1 MRASRNSLLL
11 GVMALALAA
20 CGSAET
26 GAQETVVNDPR
37 CVTLEEGYY
46 YWDGAAFIVGAA
58 PATAREP
65 IPSPSKP
72 DWQVEVEDTFAAAG
86 YPWMRL
92 VSRQNVAVLIG
103 LAPNETVKADGLS
116 AGIEA
121 LKAHPVSALEIS
133 LIADGVTAE
142 NGTRGPGQSLAALI
156 ETSLGAN
163 ACQAAFDNTMRG
175 RKIRYQSDLAI
186 ISSVS
191 TDLLEALSGIAL
203 LCDAHRIEIGEHTD
217 NRGNESYNE
226 TLSRQRAEKIR
237 DYMLGNGV
245 RGTALFAKGYGEAL
259 PIDESD
265 TPEARDI
272 NRRTEFLVIERQ

>member
-1 MRASRNSLLL
+1 MRVSRYSLLM
-11 GVMALALAA
+11 GAMTLALAA
-20 CGSAET
+20 CGSADT
-26 GAQETVVNDPR
+26 GVHEVASSDPS

-46 YWDGAAFIVGAA
+46 FWDGTAFVVGTV
-58 PATAREP
+58 PASAKESV
-65 IPSPSKP
+65 PSTSKP
-72 DWQVEVEDTFAAAG
+72 DWQVEAEEAFAAAG

-92 VSRQNVAVLIG
+92 VARQNVAVLIG
-103 LAPNETVKADGLS
+103 LAPNEEIKTEGLET
-116 AGIEA
+116 GIQVLE
-121 LKAHPVSALEIS
+121 AHPVSALEIS
-133 LIADGVTAE
+133 LIADGITAE
-142 NGTRGPGQSLAALI
+142 SGTRGPAQSLAALM
-156 ETSLGAN
+156 ETSLGVN

-186 ISSVS
+186 ISPVS
-191 TDLLEALSGIAL
+191 NGLLESLSGIAM

-237 DYMLGNGV
+237 DYMLGKGV
-245 RGTALFAKGYGEAL
+245 RGTSLFAKGYGEAL

-265 TPEARDI
+265 TPEAREL